1 MAVRAAGRQTGCL
14 KQRYVEKLVYQHEK
28 RQAIEKGRNAMTPEK
43 KQKILSAMKTAV
55 SAILAIVL
63 SACLFYIVIF
73 LLQAAIGL
81 FLSLIAAAAIIVIAL
96 ILFGIIREKLGD

>member
-1 MAVRAAGRQTGCL
+1 
-14 KQRYVEKLVYQHEK
+14 
-28 RQAIEKGRNAMTPEK
+28 MTPEN
-43 KQKILSAMKTAV
+43 KQKILSAMKTIV

-63 SACLFYIVIF
+63 SACLFYVVIF

-81 FLSLIAAAAIIVIAL
+81 FLSLIAAAAILVVAL

>member
-1 MAVRAAGRQTGCL
+1 
-14 KQRYVEKLVYQHEK
+14 
-28 RQAIEKGRNAMTPEK
+28 MTPEK
-43 KQKILSAMKTAV
+43 KQKILSAIKTVV

-63 SACLFYIVIF
+63 SACLFYVVIF

-81 FLSLIAAAAIIVIAL
+81 FLSLIAAAAILVVAL

>member
-1 MAVRAAGRQTGCL
+1 MR
-14 KQRYVEKLVYQHEK
+14 K
-28 RQAIEKGRNAMTPEK
+28 RQAIRKGRNAMTPEK
-43 KQKILSAMKTAV
+43 KQKILSAMKTIV

-81 FLSLIAAAAIIVIAL
+81 FLSLIAAAAILVVAL
-96 ILFGIIREKLGD
+96 ILFGIIREKFGD

>member
-1 MAVRAAGRQTGCL
+1 
-14 KQRYVEKLVYQHEK
+14 
-28 RQAIEKGRNAMTPEK
+28 MTPEK
-43 KQKILSAMKTAV
+43 KQKIISLIKTVV

-63 SACLFYIVIF
+63 SACLFYVVIF

-81 FLSLIAAAAIIVIAL
+81 FLSLIAAAAILVVAL

>member
-1 MAVRAAGRQTGCL
+1 
-14 KQRYVEKLVYQHEK
+14 
-28 RQAIEKGRNAMTPEK
+28 MTTEK
-43 KQKILSAMKTAV
+43 KQKILSAMKTIV

-63 SACLFYIVIF
+63 SACLFYVVIF

-81 FLSLIAAAAIIVIAL
+81 FLSLIAAAAILVVAL

>member
-1 MAVRAAGRQTGCL
+1 MR
-14 KQRYVEKLVYQHEK
+14 KK
-28 RQAIEKGRNAMTPEK
+28 QAIRNGRNVMTPEK
-43 KQKILSAMKTAV
+43 KQKILSAIKTIV

-96 ILFGIIREKLGD
+96 ILFGIIKEKLGD

>member
-1 MAVRAAGRQTGCL
+1 
-14 KQRYVEKLVYQHEK
+14 
-28 RQAIEKGRNAMTPEK
+28 MTPEK
-43 KQKILSAMKTAV
+43 KQKIISAMKTVV

-63 SACLFYIVIF
+63 SACLFYVVIF

-81 FLSLIAAAAIIVIAL
+81 FLSLIAAAAILVIAL